1 MKNSVQ
7 KANAFLSVLQSIEN
21 VMGRIN
27 KVIATACGIILF
39 LFMFMV
45 VSDVTGRFL
54 FSKPVPATTEVGS
67 TVLAFVI
74 FMGLAITMARNQ
86 HVRVE
91 ILVDR
96 LPRSWRFWLELFAL
110 VLCFAVVF
118 SMVWYGLPFLIASI
132 KIREAY
138 PTWGVPLYLAKA
150 ALFFGTLLFAIQ
162 ILIVFAKL
170 LTSRL
175 ISVPVNSQESVQSP
189 SGM

>member
-1 MKNSVQ
+1 MKNSMQ
-7 KANAFLSVLQSIEN
+7 KANTFLSVLQSIEN

-27 KVIATACGIILF
+27 KVVATACGIILF

-91 ILVDR
+91 ILVGR
-96 LPRSWRFWLELFAL
+96 LPRSWQFWLELFAL

-175 ISVPVNSQESVQSP
+175 IPIPVNSQENVKSP
-189 SGM
+189 SAM

>member
-1 MKNSVQ
+1 
-7 KANAFLSVLQSIEN
+7 
-21 VMGRIN
+21 
-27 KVIATACGIILF
+27 VIVAACGVILF
-39 LFMFMV
+39 VFMFMV
-45 VSDVTGRFL
+45 VSDVTGRYL

-74 FMGLAITMARNQ
+74 FMGLALTMANKQ

-91 ILVDR
+91 ILIDH
-96 LPRSWRFWLELFAL
+96 LPRRWRFWLEVFAL

-138 PTWGVPLYLAKA
+138 PTWGVPLYMAKA

-162 ILIVFAKL
+162 ILIMFVKL
-170 LTSRL
+170 LTSHF
-175 ISVPVNSQESVQSP
+175 ITIPVDSQENVQNP
-189 SGM
+189 SSM